1 MENLPTYLIL
11 DYCVLSICSNYQ
23 YNQFKANRYFKITR
37 KGPRLFI
44 AVFTVAGIV
53 FQYGFVLYYGYLVK
67 WYYGLMLLAV
77 GFGSDMAYNWLEIHI
92 FRERYAQQL
101 FLLSFAVLPVC
112 VYLIISYY
120 W

>member
-23 YNQFKANRYFKITR
+23 YNQLKANRYFKITR
-37 KGPRLFI
+37 NGPKLFI

-77 GFGSDMAYNWLEIHI
+77 GFGSDMAYNWIEMNI
-92 FRERYAQQL
+92 FRERYARHL

-112 VYLIISYY
+112 MYLIVSYY